1 VNGALWVLLL
11 SGILGFR
18 VGMLGFPDWQVAVET
33 AQVLAGAVTY
43 PPDNIF
49 YIYHT
54 RLWTAL
60 HQILAV
66 GIGAGATEMN
76 LSLIVSGVQGMLTFQ
91 ALAMFV
97 YALSRDVLIAVGAAA
112 LVFFTR
118 SAEYGT
124 VYPLFLLGT
133 EHTYGV
139 IGLSTGVLAMALLGA
154 GWYRSG
160 AFLLGMA
167 PCIHPSL
174 GSWTGAVVALAV
186 LSDFR
191 RLRVTLRPAL
201 PWFAAG
207 CGVTLISL
215 LIQFSMAPATPAGM
229 VRLSPED
236 FSTFIRLWDG
246 HRAAVNVW
254 HNGVMLNVASAIVA
268 VVWLWTSRLSAAARP
283 NRASFGETRR
293 GLGEGGNADPSE
305 TKSSERSSR
314 FLLRITAASS
324 LLAVAMIPISWI
336 PPERLPAALLVLMP
350 GRYLNF
356 AALTFVAMVI
366 GLLASR
372 RQLWSRLV
380 LLFLACGLLVGDHSM
395 LWEFLEH
402 HHRWVYQSDV
412 RPLWI
417 VWIATAALLAG
428 AALKGREQRAEST
441 HLTHPAHL
449 AHLAHLVLLA
459 LVVVMTLH
467 QSAGRSGAHFSDRTN
482 DVFFADIAAHS
493 GVLLVAGDLHLIQL
507 RTRRPILLD
516 TGALDTVMYSLQT
529 GAAMQRMLREIYGL
543 DLFNPPPGAVGAGR
557 IPALSH
563 QKAWESFTPDKWR
576 AIRRDFGVTQV
587 LAYADWALQLPVSSQ
602 SRRLLLYDIPDR

>member
-1 VNGALWVLLL
+1 MNGAIWVLIL
-11 SGILGFR
+11 SGIVGFR

-33 AQVLAGAVTY
+33 AQVLAGVVTY

-60 HQILAV
+60 HQVLAV
-66 GIGAGATEMN
+66 ALGAGVTEMT
-76 LSLIVSGVQGMLTFQ
+76 LSLLVSGVQGMLTFQ
-91 ALAMFV
+91 ALALFV
-97 YALSRDVLIAVGAAA
+97 YALSRSVLLAVGAAA
-112 LVFFTR
+112 LIFFTR

-139 IGLSTGVLAMALLGA
+139 IGLSTGVLVMALLGA
-154 GWYRSG
+154 GWYRTG

-191 RLRVTLRPAL
+191 RLRITLRPAL

-207 CGVTLISL
+207 CAVTLVSL
-215 LIQFSMAPATPAGM
+215 VIQFSMAPATPPGM

-236 FSTFIRLWDG
+236 FATFIKLWDG
-246 HRAAVNVW
+246 HRAAVNIW
-254 HNGVMLNVASAIVA
+254 HNGVILNVASLIVA
-268 VVWLWTSRLSAAARP
+268 FAWTAVRLKAHKTAEFP
-283 NRASFGETRR
+283 
-293 GLGEGGNADPSE
+293 P
-305 TKSSERSSR
+305 SSE

-324 LLAVAMIPISWI
+324 LLALVMIPISWI
-336 PPERLPAALLVLMP
+336 PPEQLPAPLLVLMP

-372 RQLWSRLV
+372 RAVWSGVV
-380 LLFLACGLLVGDHSM
+380 LLFLTCGLLVGDHSM
-395 LWEFLEH
+395 LWEILEH
-402 HHRWVYQSDV
+402 YHHVIYQSSV

-417 VWIATAALLAG
+417 VWGATAALLAG
-428 AALKGREQRAEST
+428 AAWKSKELRAEST
-441 HLTHPAHL
+441 QGPPKGGHYVQIATIAVL
-449 AHLAHLVLLA
+449 A
-459 LVVVMTLH
+459 VVVLMTLH
-467 QSAGRSGAHFSDRTN
+467 QHAERSGAHFNDRMN
-482 DVFFADIAAHS
+482 DVFFADIASHR

-507 RTRRPILLD
+507 RTRRPVLLD

-543 DLFNPPPGAVGAGR
+543 DLFKPPPDAIGAGR

-563 QKAWESFTPDKWR
+563 QQTWESFTPDTWR

-602 SRRLLLYDIPDR
+602 SRRLLLYDIPDQ